1 MKKEWK
7 KWTGAALAAVLTV
20 GSLPGYVR
28 AEESGAETEL
38 PEAVLQVSFDEGNAK
53 DLSGHGNDGTVVGT
67 PEFVDGVSGKAVH
80 IVNPDDTAGG
90 GSVGEQ
96 YINFGTPEDL
106 QFGTDDF
113 SIAFW
118 YKSDR
123 SAATHKE
130 GAIVSNKDWG
140 TGDNQGI
147 NFGDMNQG
155 INLNYRAGGS
165 GRKET
170 DRYGEIMD
178 GKWHFITGTF
188 DRDGYMT
195 LYVDGELP
203 TEGNGYQANA
213 PQVSIAD
220 QQESAD
226 YADFVIGA
234 DGNGKYSLQNGYI
247 DELSVYREVLT
258 QEQVK
263 ALNAQADPDEGSEKS
278 GPVLEVSFD
287 DEDASDS
294 VSGNDGT
301 VVGDVEFVDGVSGKA
316 VHIQNPEE
324 IAGANT
330 KGEQYIDFGMPEELQ
345 FGSGDFTI
353 MFWYQ
358 SDGTLPREGA
368 VVSNKDWSTGGNPGF
383 AIGDMVQG
391 MTINFRAQDG
401 DGRIDTSRY
410 GGATEAGV
418 WHHAAAV
425 FNRTGNMTLY
435 VDGQEAASSSISAQA
450 GKSIDVMNFVVGADG
465 NYQCSVQ
472 DSYIDELKVYKRI
485 VSEEELADYC
495 APYVL
500 QNKLDEYEAL
510 IESSSASAEKKDA
523 FREAIEAVRAKAEG
537 VTDPAEIRTLEDE
550 LKAAYNT
557 FVGPDDGIMS
567 FEVISDAHISGTDNN
582 ASPNKKLIDAMDD
595 IRDDYA
601 QKVSAVLNCGDYS
614 NYGSENETQGYFN
627 IISEYKSDFE
637 IMTALGNH
645 DVRWLSGGW
654 PEVESRYLKYN
665 SEYMGD
671 IPEGQ
676 TYFDKWIDGYHFIVL
691 NTQWDTKDRAYLSP
705 EELAWFEEVMAEDA
719 APDKPIFVVLHQP
732 LFDTYQNSNDWSE
745 GVQDH
750 QLKEI
755 LRKYP
760 QTIMFMGHIHNGLGV
775 IEVDQTDFGTMVD
788 MPGMNSN
795 DYGDSRGQLG
805 YHVTVYD
812 GKVRLDLRDYAND
825 EWVSGYSYEI
835 AMDPDTYPS
844 GKLAEL
850 SFDDGTADD
859 VTGNGNDGTI
869 HGDVEFVEGV
879 DGGKAVHI
887 TNENS
892 GKAEQYIEIDSG
904 FTLGE
909 DDFTVLF
916 WYKAEVGQDGTV
928 LSNMTDGG
936 NGICFDETEDGGLCL
951 TAAAGSTASTG
962 RYGLTDGK
970 WHAVTAVFDRDGQ
983 MTLYIDGAKK
993 EEADI
998 SAWAG
1003 SALDGEN
1010 FKMMIGA
1017 DADGTDGITDM
1028 YFDELSIYGNAMG
1041 QYEIG
1046 TIWTPYEIT
1055 ADQNSITVSWG
1066 DLPEDTVPAYVL
1078 LNGERLMDVPDG
1090 EKSITITGLEPGTEY
1105 TVGMVNHE
1113 NGKESNLR
1121 DVFGFAVT
1129 TKEEKP
1135 AAPVSTAVLE
1145 YALELAENA
1154 DTEGVI
1160 DSVVEIFNDTKTAA
1174 QDILARVQ
1182 AGDPSVTQEMV
1193 DVSWQN
1199 LIKAMQYLS
1208 FKQGDMTDLQKV
1220 VDLALSLDLSKYLD
1234 VGQQEFKDALAAA
1247 EAVLAEDFAEQNEID
1262 QAWKDLLKAMGELR
1276 LIPSKEALEAL
1287 VASAES
1293 LSMEGADEETV
1304 SVFRSALANAVNVL
1318 GDDQVT
1324 EEEIASAEEELQA
1337 AMSRVLVSAGEGT
1350 DKPEGGSDGSAG
1362 GSDGTAA
1369 GSTDNNGQQG
1379 SGTSDDRMASAGSA
1393 QSGGSNTAVSGSAV
1407 KTGDSAG
1414 FLLWAALL
1422 AAAAVA
1428 GISAEASR
1436 RKRR

>member
-1 MKKEWK
+1 MRKEWK

-20 GSLPGYVR
+20 GSLPGFVQ
-28 AEESGAETEL
+28 AQEKGEEAKL

-53 DLSGHGNDGTVVGT
+53 DLSGHGNDGMVIGT

-80 IVNPDDTAGG
+80 IVNPDDIAGG
-90 GSVGEQ
+90 SSDGEQ

-106 QFGTDDF
+106 QFGTGDF
-113 SIAFW
+113 SVAFW

-130 GAIVSNKDWG
+130 GAIISNKDWG

-170 DRYGEIMD
+170 DRYSEIMD

-195 LYVDGELP
+195 LYVDGVLP

-220 QQESAD
+220 QQESVD

-247 DELSVYREVLT
+247 DELSVFREVLT
-258 QEQVK
+258 QDQVK
-263 ALNAQADPDEGSEKS
+263 ALNAQADPDEDTPKS
-278 GPVLEVSFD
+278 GPVFEVSFD
-287 DEDASDS
+287 GEDAADS
-294 VSGNDGT
+294 VAGNNGT
-301 VVGDVEFVDGVSGKA
+301 IVGDVEFVDGVSGKA
-316 VHIQNPEE
+316 VHIQNPED

-345 FGSGDFTI
+345 FGSDDFTV

-391 MTINFRAQDG
+391 MTLNFCAQG
-401 DGRIDTSRY
+401 SDGRIDTSRY
-410 GGATEAGV
+410 GGATEDGV
-418 WHHAAAV
+418 WHHIAAV

-435 VDGQEAASSSISAQA
+435 VDGQAAASSSISSQA
-450 GKSIDVMNFVVGADG
+450 GKTIDVMNFVVGADG

-485 VSEEELADYC
+485 VSEEEIADYC

-500 QNKLDEYEAL
+500 QNKLDEYEVL
-510 IESSSASAEKKDA
+510 IESSSASEEKKDA
-523 FREAIEAVRAKAEG
+523 FRKAIEAVRAKAEG
-537 VTDPAEIRTLEDE
+537 VTDPEEIQVLKDE
-550 LKAAYNT
+550 LKAAYNA

-595 IRDDYA
+595 IKNDYT

-614 NYGSENETQGYFN
+614 NYGAESETQGYFN

-705 EELAWFEEVMAEDA
+705 EELSWFEKVMAEDA

-775 IEVDQTDFGTMVD
+775 IEVDRTDFGTMVD

-795 DYGDSRGQLG
+795 DYGDGRGQLG

-835 AMDPDTYPS
+835 MMDPDTYPT

-850 SFDDGTADD
+850 SFDDGTAAD
-859 VTGNGNDGTI
+859 TAGNGNDGTI
-869 HGDVEFVEGV
+869 HGDVEFVEGI

-887 TNENS
+887 TNKADET
-892 GKAEQYIEIDSG
+892 AEQYIEIDSG
-904 FTLGE
+904 LTLGE

-916 WYKAEVGQDGTV
+916 WYKAETVQEGTV
-928 LSNMTDGG
+928 FSNTADGE
-936 NGICFDETEDGGLCL
+936 NGICFDVTKDGGLGL
-951 TAAAGSTASTG
+951 TAAAGSVASTG
-962 RYGLTDGK
+962 RYDLSDGK
-970 WHAVTAVFDRDGQ
+970 WHAVTAVFDRDGL

-998 SAWAG
+998 SEWAG
-1003 SALDGEN
+1003 SALDGES
-1010 FKMMIGA
+1010 FKLMIGA
-1017 DADGTDGITDM
+1017 AADGTDGITDI

-1066 DLPEDTVPAYVL
+1066 ELPEDTVPAYVL

-1129 TKEEKP
+1129 TKEEKTTT
-1135 AAPVSTAVLE
+1135 PVSTAVLE
-1145 YALELAENA
+1145 YALELAENVN
-1154 DTEGVI
+1154 TEGVV
-1160 DSVVEIFNDTKTAA
+1160 DSVVEIFNNTTAAA
-1174 QDILARVQ
+1174 QDILDRAK

-1193 DVSWQN
+1193 DVSWRD
-1199 LIKAMQYLS
+1199 LITIMQFME
-1208 FKQGDMTDLQKV
+1208 FKPGDMTDLQKV
-1220 VDLALSLDLSKYLD
+1220 VDLAHSLDLTKYLD
-1234 VGQQEFKDALAAA
+1234 KGQQEFKDALAAA
-1247 EAVLAEDFAEQNEID
+1247 EAVLAEEFTEQTEID
-1262 QAWKDLLKAMGELR
+1262 QTWKTLLKAMSELR
-1276 LIPSKEALEAL
+1276 LKPSKEALEAL
-1287 VASAES
+1287 ITSAENIS
-1293 LSMEGADEETV
+1293 VEGADEETV
-1304 SVFRSALANAVNVL
+1304 SVFRSALARAVSVL
-1318 GDDQVT
+1318 DDAQATEAEVT
-1324 EEEIASAEEELQA
+1324 SAEEELRA
-1337 AMSRVLVSAGEGT
+1337 AIDSMLASAGESMGKTDGT
-1350 DKPEGGSDGSAG
+1350 AG
-1362 GSDGTAA
+1362 GSTEKG
-1369 GSTDNNGQQG
+1369 GQQG
-1379 SGTSDDRMASAGSA
+1379 STASDKTASAGRSQNGVNA
-1393 QSGGSNTAVSGSAV
+1393 AGNLTAGAGTSVSSSKAV
-1407 KTGDSAG
+1407 KTGDG
-1414 FLLWAALL
+1414 FGFIIWAALL
-1422 AAAAVA
+1422 AAAGAVGGA
-1428 GISAEASR
+1428 AVKASG
-1436 RKRR
+1436 KRR